1 MLGPARNTR
10 QVQVGHSRRA
20 FTGVQDGRK
29 SGLPRPSLG
38 LERHSTGL
46 AE

>member
-10 QVQVGHSRRA
+10 QVQVCHSRRA
-20 FTGVQDGRK
+20 FTGAHFGCKDGLLK
-29 SGLPRPSLG
+29 PSLG
-38 LERHSTGL
+38 LEHYSAGL